1 MSDDL
6 VLLPLEG
13 TEKYIVYSTQIQEN
27 RIKQA
32 DTIVI
37 KDGWKD
43 FEISKVWDI

>member
-27 RIKQA
+27 RIKA

-37 KDGWKD
+37 KDGRKD